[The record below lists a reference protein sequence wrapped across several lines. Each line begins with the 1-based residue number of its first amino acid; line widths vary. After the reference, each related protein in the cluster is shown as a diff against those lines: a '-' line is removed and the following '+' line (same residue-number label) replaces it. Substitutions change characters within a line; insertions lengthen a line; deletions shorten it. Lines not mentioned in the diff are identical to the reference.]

1 MDTGKVIEEMQALTA
16 IQGLEKAAGSAAK
29 GPSARKT
36 ILIID
41 DSDNIFTLRVE
52 KIFGDTFNVVR
63 ERSGVSGIEY
73 AVKKPPDVILLDIE
87 MPEMNGFDVCRAL
100 KDRNETADV
109 PVIFI
114 SAHTD
119 LENRLNSYE
128 AGGDA
133 YLSKPPAS
141 EELARK
147 IAVVLRNRKRN
158 AELAQRISAA
168 STLVRQ
174 ASETASDA
182 RQIMEFMREIAGY
195 TSYVQIAE
203 AGLRFLARLSLECA
217 IQLRTKSG
225 SISRNNNGFCAPLEE
240 QVMHTMQTCGSRVT
254 FGKRAAFNCERVTVI
269 INNMPAPGSDVAARV
284 EDSVMVITEALE
296 QTMRSLELTFD
307 AITRGDTLLG
317 LLHKNASIL
326 REVQA
331 HNQEQRGRSSEILN
345 QLVYDIEDSFIFL
358 GLSESQED
366 YLQNLARDAV
376 DKAQKL
382 YNNSIERDAI
392 MRFDAVMHSLGED
405 LEDTLRQE
413 IQGAADAAAEVESRI
428 ELF

>member
-1 MDTGKVIEEMQALTA
+1 MNTGISPEEMQAL
-16 IQGLEKAAGSAAK
+16 AAVRGIETPDLALAK
-29 GPSARKT
+29 LPSSKKT

-52 KIFGDTFNVVR
+52 RSFGDTFNVVR
-63 ERSGVSGIEY
+63 ERSGTSGIEY
-73 AVKKPPDVILLDIE
+73 AVANRPDVILLDIE
-87 MPEMNGFDVCRAL
+87 MPGMNGFDVCRQL
-100 KDRNETADV
+100 KERNETADV

-119 LENRLNSYE
+119 LENRLTSYE

-133 YLSKPPAS
+133 YLSKPPAP

-147 IAVVLRNRKRN
+147 IAIVLRHRKRN
-158 AELAQRISAA
+158 AELAQRMKAA
-168 STLVRQ
+168 SQIAQQ
-174 ASETASDA
+174 ASENASDA
-182 RQIMEFMREIAGY
+182 RQMMEFMREISGY

-203 AGLRFLARLSLECA
+203 AGLRFLARMSLDCA

-225 SISRNNNGFCAPLEE
+225 CISRNNNGFCAPLEE
-240 QVMHTMQTCGSRVT
+240 QVMHTMKSCGGKVR
-254 FGKRAAFNCERVTVI
+254 FGKRAAFNCERVSII
-269 INNMPAPGSDVAARV
+269 INNMPAEGSDEGARV

-296 QTMRSLELTFD
+296 QTMGSLELTFD

-317 LLHKNASIL
+317 LMHKNASIL
-326 REVQA
+326 REVQS
-331 HNQEQRGRSSEILN
+331 HNQEQRSRSSEILN

-382 YNNSIERDAI
+382 YNNSIEKEAI

-413 IQGAADAAAEVESRI
+413 IQGAADAAAEVENRI